1 MIVERDSQATDR
13 QADEAKKARRHRS
26 VSFCLS
32 GLAFVV
38 FGVLLVA
45 ITDTAV
51 V

>member
-1 MIVERDSQATDR
+1 MIVERNSQATGR
-13 QADEAKKARRHRS
+13 QAGEAKKTGRHRL